1 MQKQSFGPVYNLD
14 LFITCGY
21 ICVSRDCVT
30 PKRDLEELIT
40 LCGGRIGRSLHLA
53 SILVGKAPTKQYK
66 HIKCVN
72 EKWLLDS
79 IQFNTLKPLSEY
91 ALL

>member
-14 LFITCGY
+14 LFSTCGY
-21 ICVSRDCVT
+21 ICVSRDCVP

-40 LCGGRIGRSLHLA
+40 LCGGRIGPSLRPAH
-53 SILVGKAPTKQYK
+53 ILVGNAPSERYK

-72 EKWLLDS
+72 EKWVLDS
-79 IQFNTLKPLSEY
+79 IQFNILKPLSEY
-91 ALL
+91 AVL

>member
-14 LFITCGY
+14 LFSTCGY
-21 ICVSRDCVT
+21 IRVSRDCVP

-40 LCGGRIGRSLHLA
+40 LCGGRIVSSLRRA
-53 SILVGKAPTKQYK
+53 RILVGNVPSERYK
-66 HIKCVN
+66 HIKCVHEN
-72 EKWLLDS
+72 WVLDS
-79 IQFNTLKPLSEY
+79 VQFNTLKPLSEY